1 MNEKNKNQI
10 NSGIYKKGEVTFE
23 NIIKSIKADSEI
35 EEAGS
40 ILTFSGI
47 VRKTSEDGK
56 LVNGLIIDA
65 YEELA
70 NKTIEEICSDINKE
84 NGIINVKIIHL
95 IGEFSVSEDLVYVV
109 VASAHRKEGFQ
120 ALMIA
125 VERYKK
131 EISVWKKEMYINSD
145 PQWIH

>member
-120 ALMIA
+120 ALMSV

>member
-120 ALMIA
+120 ALMSA